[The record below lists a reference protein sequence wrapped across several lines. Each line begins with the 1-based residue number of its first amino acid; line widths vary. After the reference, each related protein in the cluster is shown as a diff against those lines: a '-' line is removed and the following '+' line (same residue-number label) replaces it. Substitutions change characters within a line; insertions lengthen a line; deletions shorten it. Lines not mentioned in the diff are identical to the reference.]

1 MSAEAGGAQKVY
13 WILKSGDKETIA
25 AVDRFHFTL
34 DAGRVTGDQSLTLRF
49 KAVYADTVKTL
60 DIPVTIK
67 EDIPEPV
74 FTLKAPATWDGRE
87 TIEVTPQIANLRG
100 ACRRRESAN

>member
-1 MSAEAGGAQKVY
+1 M
-13 WILKSGDKETIA
+13 KSGDKETIA

-34 DAGRVTGDQSLTLRF
+34 GAGRVTGDQSLALRF

-87 TIEVTPQIANLRG
+87 TIEVTPQIANRE
-100 ACRRRESAN
+100 CFRRRESAN